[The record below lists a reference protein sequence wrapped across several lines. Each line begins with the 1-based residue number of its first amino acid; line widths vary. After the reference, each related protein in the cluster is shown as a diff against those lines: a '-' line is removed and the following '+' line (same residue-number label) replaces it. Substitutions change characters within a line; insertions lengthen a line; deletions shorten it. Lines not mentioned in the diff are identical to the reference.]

1 MQEILAFGL
10 TKAELLVI
18 FVGFWMVSFVVIAV
32 VNNFKSSRNLK
43 IESVDDLEKL
53 LKERESQRW
62 G

>member
-18 FVGFWMVSFVVIAV
+18 FVGFWMVSFVVIAI

-43 IESVDDLEKL
+43 IESVEGLEKL
-53 LKERESQRW
+53 LQERENQRW